1 MPHISDPL
9 LQAYVDGYCNVNR
22 AAEIES
28 HVETCAECRE
38 RLESARNAAQRATQL
53 LGVLDPGP
61 VHAPAFEELQARAA
75 QRSAAEEIEAPP
87 VDLAG
92 GDEIDAAP
100 AEEADWAS
108 VMAAQKTPKKA
119 QVAFWRRPALA
130 WAATLVMAF
139 GLGWISRNELGLPA
153 DLQAPAG
160 PTFERLNAPAS
171 AMAPTEAIE
180 AQLQEEVAAGELDDA
195 TAAKRAGS
203 LEVPAEPEPTLPT
216 AAEAPELRQQGQQMA
231 QNRAAAGLESGRRDA
246 EPQPMPAAPARTLT
260 LAPAVFED
268 EAQVEEMNEMVA
280 VGGTFGDAASAA
292 VAPAEGFFVVD
303 RDEAERWLGV
313 APREIPDLALLRI
326 EVGPGDAVANGVRG
340 RPAVR
345 LVYLSRNGVEI
356 ALTQQY
362 SGSLEGAGQVPASQL
377 PVDRLA
383 GSDAV
388 VRAERAREASELR
401 ADTRKTADRDAAV
414 GGLVGDRPATVRDPD
429 GRVTYRW
436 ADDDGYLLSLSGV
449 VDPDIIRGLV
459 ELIR

>member
-1 MPHISDPL
+1 
-9 LQAYVDGYCNVNR
+9 
-22 AAEIES
+22 
-28 HVETCAECRE
+28 
-38 RLESARNAAQRATQL
+38 
-53 LGVLDPGP
+53 
-61 VHAPAFEELQARAA
+61 
-75 QRSAAEEIEAPP
+75 
-87 VDLAG
+87 
-92 GDEIDAAP
+92 
-100 AEEADWAS
+100 
-108 VMAAQKTPKKA
+108 
-119 QVAFWRRPALA
+119 
-130 WAATLVMAF
+130 
-139 GLGWISRNELGLPA
+139 
-153 DLQAPAG
+153 
-160 PTFERLNAPAS
+160 
-171 AMAPTEAIE
+171 
-180 AQLQEEVAAGELDDA
+180 
-195 TAAKRAGS
+195 
-203 LEVPAEPEPTLPT
+203 
-216 AAEAPELRQQGQQMA
+216 
-231 QNRAAAGLESGRRDA
+231 
-246 EPQPMPAAPARTLT
+246 
-260 LAPAVFED
+260 
-268 EAQVEEMNEMVA
+268 MVA